1 MTSENV
7 WSEQMSDMADDAG
20 YGTDKIMLDDMVG
33 LEELMALNITNENEL
48 DCLFNFLRQPYP
60 PEGFE
65 TVSAFCNS
73 TWDGV
78 SCWPT
83 TLASS
88 TSVLPCVDE
97 LNGIK
102 YDTTHNATRV
112 CQPNGMWANYSNYR
126 SCVPLST
133 DFGGATPEYGVG
145 ISEDTTTIYFTGYT
159 VSIVALTLAI
169 WIFIHNK
176 LVVDLL
182 FDIYLVRKLVH
193 ALIDT
198 VACFVIKSF
207 AFIDDIESHKSSK
220 ELIDSCR
227 PDLRCLR
234 NTIHTHLLITYIMAD
249 LLWIVTATLQL
260 YRGETNKGSCI
271 IVIFLHYF
279 HLTNFFWMFVEGFYL
294 YMLVVETF
302 SADKIRLRIYAL
314 IGWGIP
320 LPVVI
325 VWAVVKAN
333 WFTYTS
339 TEGHQKLDLESFLAS
354 CPWMAANS
362 YDWIYMTPAIAVLFV
377 NILFLVKIMWVL
389 ITKLRSANSAETQQ
403 YRKGSK
409 ALLVLIPLLGL
420 TYVLVIA
427 GPTEGLIAIY
437 FSHIRAV
444 LLSTQGFL
452 VTLFFC
458 FLNTEVRN
466 SLRHHWNRWRTTSRW
481 LDHSQS
487 LSSRDNRC
495 GTGLSNKRNAKDGF
509 RATSESTRLYS
520 SFQECNQNKRDSAF
534 SDVTMV
540 TAYTPS
546 SVIHLSNFGP
556 SSSSGKFSLL
566 RLR

>member
-1 MTSENV
+1 MASESVWPDQSADMTDEGSGA
-7 WSEQMSDMADDAG
+7 DKTLLDDA
-20 YGTDKIMLDDMVG
+20 MG

-48 DCLFNFLRQPYP
+48 DCLFNFLRESYP
-60 PEGFE
+60 PAGFE
-65 TVSAFCNS
+65 AITSFCNS

-83 TLASS
+83 TLGGS

-112 CQPNGMWANYSNYR
+112 CQPNGTWANYSNYR
-126 SCVPLST
+126 SCVPLSS

-169 WIFIHNK
+169 WIFIHFK
-176 LVVDLL
+176 
-182 FDIYLVRKLVH
+182 
-193 ALIDT
+193 
-198 VACFVIKSF
+198 
-207 AFIDDIESHKSSK
+207 
-220 ELIDSCR
+220 
-227 PDLRCLR
+227 DLRCLR

-302 SADKIRLRIYAL
+302 SADKIRLRIYAF

-339 TEGHQKLDLESFLAS
+339 TEGQHQKLDLESFLAS

-362 YDWIYMTPAIAVLFV
+362 YDWIYMTPAIVVLFV

-389 ITKLRSANSAETQQ
+389 ITKLRSANSVETQQ

-466 SLRHHWNRWRTTSRW
+466 TLRHHWTRWKTTSRW
-481 LDHSQS
+481 LEHSQNH
-487 LSSRDNRC
+487 SSRSNRC
-495 GTGLSNKRNAKDGF
+495 GTAINSKRNSKDGS
-509 RATSESTRLYS
+509 RAPCESTRLYS
-520 SFQECNQNKRDSAF
+520 NFPDRNRCKRDSSF
-534 SDVTMV
+534 SEVTTVASFGPNSAIHLNTLGPFNSNGHQPGELSIGASTCLLTSSNGGSISGTV
-540 TAYTPS
+540 TAVGRYGDDCGERCDT
-546 SVIHLSNFGP
+546 N
-556 SSSSGKFSLL
+556 LL
-566 RLR
+566 ENQV

>member
-1 MTSENV
+1 MDRENHFLHHPMMASKSV
-7 WSEQMSDMADDAG
+7 WLGQSLDVAG
-20 YGTDKIMLDDMVG
+20 EDKSVDKTLGLD
-33 LEELMALNITNENEL
+33 ELMALNITNENEL
-48 DCLFNFLRQPYP
+48 DCLFNFLHESYP
-60 PEGFE
+60 PARFE
-65 TVSAFCNS
+65 NLSSFCNS

-83 TLASS
+83 TVAGS
-88 TSVLPCVDE
+88 TSFLPCVDE

-112 CQPNGMWANYSNYR
+112 CQPNGTWANYSNYR
-126 SCVPLST
+126 SCVPLSS

-169 WIFIHNK
+169 WIFIHFK
-176 LVVDLL
+176 
-182 FDIYLVRKLVH
+182 
-193 ALIDT
+193 
-198 VACFVIKSF
+198 
-207 AFIDDIESHKSSK
+207 
-220 ELIDSCR
+220 
-227 PDLRCLR
+227 DLRCLR
-234 NTIHTHLLITYIMAD
+234 NTIHTHLLITYVMAD

-325 VWAVVKAN
+325 VWVVVKAN

-339 TEGHQKLDLESFLAS
+339 TEGQHKLDLESFLAS

-362 YDWIYMTPAIAVLFV
+362 YDWIYMTPAIVVLFV

-389 ITKLRSANSAETQQ
+389 ITKLRSANSVETQQ

-466 SLRHHWNRWRTTSRW
+466 TLRHNWARWKMTSRW
-481 LDHSQS
+481 LEDSQNHG
-487 LSSRDNRC
+487 SRRND
-495 GTGLSNKRNAKDGF
+495 TATDSKRNSKEGS
-509 RATSESTRLYS
+509 RAPCSRLYS
-520 SFQECNQNKRDSAF
+520 YPDHSSKRDSAF
-534 SDVTMV
+534 SEVTMV
-540 TAYTPS
+540 APFTPI
-546 SVIHLSNFGP
+546 SVLHLNTFGP
-556 SSSSGKFSLL
+556 SSSSVEDEIETRTERYSSSNIAKES
-566 RLR
+566 RNSVC

>member
-7 WSEQMSDMADDAG
+7 WSEQMSDMADDDG
-20 YGTDKIMLDDMVG
+20 HGTDKIMLDDMVG

-176 LVVDLL
+176 
-182 FDIYLVRKLVH
+182 
-193 ALIDT
+193 
-198 VACFVIKSF
+198 
-207 AFIDDIESHKSSK
+207 
-220 ELIDSCR
+220 
-227 PDLRCLR
+227 DLRCLR

-556 SSSSGKFSLL
+556 SSSSVEGNLDMREQVELYLPSKVNKS
-566 RLR
+566 RNSVC

>member
-1 MTSENV
+1 MTSDSD
-7 WSEQMSDMADDAG
+7 WLDQTSDMTEDAG
-20 YGTDKIMLDDMVG
+20 SGADKALLDDIVG

-65 TVSAFCNS
+65 TVTAFCNS
-73 TWDGV
+73 TWDGL

-83 TLASS
+83 TLAGS

-102 YDTTHNATRV
+102 YDTSHNATRV
-112 CQPNGMWANYSNYR
+112 CQPNGTWANYSNYR

-169 WIFIHNK
+169 WIFIHFK
-176 LVVDLL
+176 
-182 FDIYLVRKLVH
+182 
-193 ALIDT
+193 
-198 VACFVIKSF
+198 
-207 AFIDDIESHKSSK
+207 
-220 ELIDSCR
+220 
-227 PDLRCLR
+227 DLRCLR

-279 HLTNFFWMFVEGFYL
+279 HLTNFFWMFVEG
-294 YMLVVETF
+294 
-302 SADKIRLRIYAL
+302 
-314 IGWGIP
+314 IP

-339 TEGHQKLDLESFLAS
+339 TEGHKLDLESFLAS

-362 YDWIYMTPAIAVLFV
+362 YDWIYMTPAIIVLFV

-389 ITKLRSANSAETQQ
+389 ITKLRSANSVETQQ

-466 SLRHHWNRWRTTSRW
+466 TLRHHWTRWRTTSRW
-481 LDHSQS
+481 LEHSQNH
-487 LSSRDNRC
+487 SSRSNRC
-495 GTGLSNKRNAKDGF
+495 GAALNSKRNSKDGS
-509 RATSESTRLYS
+509 RAPSESTRLYS
-520 SFQECNQNKRDSAF
+520 NFPDRNHGKRDSSF
-534 SDVTMV
+534 SEVTTV
-540 TAYTPS
+540 ASFAPS
-546 SVIHLSNFGP
+546 SAIHLNNLGP
-556 SSSSGKFSLL
+556 FNTNAGHQAAKPHGASTVLL
-566 RLR
+566 TDNGGLASTVTTVNRYADECGDSCDTNLLVKENQV

>member
-1 MTSENV
+1 MTSESD
-7 WSEQMSDMADDAG
+7 WLDSDMTEDAG
-20 YGTDKIMLDDMVG
+20 SGADKALLDDIMG
-33 LEELMALNITNENEL
+33 LDELMALNITNENEL

-65 TVSAFCNS
+65 TVTAFCNS
-73 TWDGV
+73 TWDGL

-83 TLASS
+83 TLAGS
-88 TSVLPCVDE
+88 TSVLPCVEE

-112 CQPNGMWANYSNYR
+112 CQPNGTWANYSNYR
-126 SCVPLST
+126 SCVPLG
-133 DFGGATPEYGVG
+133 DFGLTTPEYGVG

-159 VSIVALTLAI
+159 VSIVALTVAI
-169 WIFIHNK
+169 WIFIHFK
-176 LVVDLL
+176 
-182 FDIYLVRKLVH
+182 
-193 ALIDT
+193 
-198 VACFVIKSF
+198 
-207 AFIDDIESHKSSK
+207 
-220 ELIDSCR
+220 
-227 PDLRCLR
+227 DLRCLR

-339 TEGHQKLDLESFLAS
+339 NEGHKLDLESFLAS

-362 YDWIYMTPAIAVLFV
+362 YDWIYMTPAIIVLFV

-389 ITKLRSANSAETQQ
+389 ITKLRSANSVETQQ

-466 SLRHHWNRWRTTSRW
+466 TVRHHWTRWRTSRW
-481 LDHSQS
+481 LEHSQNH
-487 LSSRDNRC
+487 SSRGRC
-495 GTGLSNKRNAKDGF
+495 GAALNSKRDSKDGS
-509 RATSESTRLYS
+509 RAPGESTRLYS
-520 SFQECNQNKRDSAF
+520 NFPDRNHGKRDSSF
-534 SDVTMV
+534 SEVTTV
-540 TAYTPS
+540 ASFAPS
-546 SVIHLSNFGP
+546 SAIHLNNLGP
-556 SSSSGKFSLL
+556 FNTNAGHQTAKAHGASTMLL
-566 RLR
+566 TNNGGLAGTVTTVNRYGDECGDSCDTNLLVKENQV

>member
-1 MTSENV
+1 MTSDSD
-7 WSEQMSDMADDAG
+7 WLDQTSDMTEDAG
-20 YGTDKIMLDDMVG
+20 SGADKALLDDIVG

-169 WIFIHNK
+169 WIFIHFK
-176 LVVDLL
+176 
-182 FDIYLVRKLVH
+182 
-193 ALIDT
+193 
-198 VACFVIKSF
+198 
-207 AFIDDIESHKSSK
+207 
-220 ELIDSCR
+220 
-227 PDLRCLR
+227 DLRCLR

-362 YDWIYMTPAIAVLFV
+362 YDWIYMTPAIIVLFV

-389 ITKLRSANSAETQQ
+389 ITKLRSANSVETQQ

-466 SLRHHWNRWRTTSRW
+466 TLRHHWTRWRTTSRW
-481 LDHSQS
+481 LEHSQNH
-487 LSSRDNRC
+487 SSRSNRC
-495 GTGLSNKRNAKDGF
+495 GAALNSKRNSKDGS
-509 RATSESTRLYS
+509 RAPSESTRLYS
-520 SFQECNQNKRDSAF
+520 NFPDRNHGKRDSSF
-534 SDVTMV
+534 SEVTTV
-540 TAYTPS
+540 ASFAPS
-546 SVIHLSNFGP
+546 SAIHLNNLGP
-556 SSSSGKFSLL
+556 FNTNGHQAAKPHGASTVLL
-566 RLR
+566 TDNGGLASTVTTVNRYADECGDSCDTNLLVKENQV